1 MRGSGRGGGVRLLA
15 PLPQVVP
22 VVAFCN
28 FPGCAHLTTTWP
40 SGLRRAVQV
49 RVSQGAW
56 VRIPPSSMSS
66 LFPFRPPFFRFS
78 YLFPFLPFSRRP
90 LTDSRGL
97 FPGLPEFHPFRTGLF
112 EAFSRPAARR
122 RRASSPHPPFAFQV
136 RAGPSQV
143 QHQPAGTGPQTKE
156 ERAKETSLRVRRTSL
171 GN

>member
-1 MRGSGRGGGVRLLA
+1 MRLLS
-15 PLPQVVP
+15 PQPQVVL

-66 LFPFRPPFFRFS
+66 LFPFRPPFFCFS
-78 YLFPFLPFSRRP
+78 YLSPFCPFPAGLSPIPAAFFLAFQNFT
-90 LTDSRGL
+90 LL
-97 FPGLPEFHPFRTGLF
+97 ERTFF
-112 EAFSRPAARR
+112 EAFSRPERDEGV
-122 RRASSPHPPFAFQV
+122 PVLHTLLAFQV

-143 QHQPAGTGPQTKE
+143 QHQPAGTGPQTKG
-156 ERAKETSLRVRRTSL
+156 ASK
-171 GN
+171 GNFAPCSQD